1 MFLKIIEYNCM
12 AICSKECQVGTPNTF
27 RTNCCKK
34 LKTYNNCEKCNIY
47 VCRECY
53 YELQKN
59 NINYCL
65 ICRNDIET
73 SDDIQ
78 LDNIQV
84 DVIQSKKPRHQK
96 CKIHCDELKT
106 YTKNKCDNCGER
118 CCDNIYIFKELLS
131 YFKNESECC
140 YNICFFLKLI
150 FIPLI
155 VAFIFNI
162 LFNGFDSVKDIF
174 LSKDINFIITILI
187 LSWLYGFIFC
197 IVVFHIYIRCTES
210 SRSN

>member
-1 MFLKIIEYNCM
+1 MRIQPIKYNCM
-12 AICSKECQVGTPNTF
+12 AICSKECQIGTPNTF
-27 RTNCCKK
+27 TTNCCKK
-34 LKTYNNCEKCNIY
+34 LKTYNNCEECHIF

-53 YELQKN
+53 YELKKN

-65 ICRNDIET
+65 ICRKDIENL
-73 SDDIQ
+73 DDIQ
-78 LDNIQV
+78 V
-84 DVIQSKKPRHQK
+84 DDIQSKETRQQK
-96 CKIHCDELKT
+96 CEIRCDELKT
-106 YTKNKCDNCGER
+106 YTKQKCNNCYEK
-118 CCDNIYIFKELLS
+118 CCDCIYILKELFS
-131 YFKNESECC
+131 YFKNESDYC
-140 YNICFFLKLI
+140 YNICFLLGLI

-155 VAFIFNI
+155 VSFIFNI

-187 LSWLYGFIFC
+187 LSWLYGFLFC